1 MRRAALIDVMR
12 TPFGKGREGGALSSE
27 HPVDLYAKVI
37 RALVERQDIDPN
49 LIEDVITGCVLQVGE
64 QAGNIGRQAALA
76 AGLPESVPALTLDRK
91 CGSAQQAIDSAAQGI
106 IAGAYDVAIA
116 GGVEM
121 MSVVPMKMNRMGK
134 DSEGP
139 IFRERY
145 PDGLVHQGIA
155 AERIAARWQLGREE
169 LDRFSLMS
177 HHKAAA
183 DQEAVKKDIVPIR
196 LSDGGLVDRDEGIRA
211 ESNLEKMMS
220 LRTAFENE
228 EMKNRFPEISWS
240 VTAASSSQ
248 VSDGAAACLLV
259 EEKTAARLNLSPRA
273 YLTHFAVSG
282 DDPLMMLTGVIP
294 ATRKILKRAGLSID
308 DLEAYEVSEAFASV
322 PLAWEKELRADPER
336 LNVFGG
342 AIAIGH
348 PVGASGGRL
357 VANLLRALESGRGQY
372 GLVTMCESGGMANAS
387 LFERA

>member
-1 MRRAALIDVMR
+1 MRRAALIDVAR

-64 QAGNIGRQAALA
+64 QAGNIGRQATLA

-169 LDRFSLMS
+169 LDRFALLS

-183 DQEAVKKDIVPIR
+183 DQEAVKKDIIPIR

-220 LRTAFENE
+220 LRPAFENE

-240 VTAASSSQ
+240 ITAASSSQ
-248 VSDGAAACLLV
+248 VSDGATACLLV

-308 DLEAYEVSEAFASV
+308 DLGVYEVSEAFASV
-322 PLAWEKELRADPER
+322 PLAWEKELQADPER

>member
-12 TPFGKGREGGALSSE
+12 TPFGKGKEGGALSSV
-27 HPVDLYAKVI
+27 HPVDLYAKVLK
-37 RALVERQDIDPN
+37 ALVERQDIDPN

-106 IAGAYDVAIA
+106 IAGAYDVVIA

-121 MSVVPMKMNRMGK
+121 MSLVPMKMNRMGK

-196 LSDGGLVDRDEGIRA
+196 LGDGGLVDRDEGIRA

-220 LRTAFENE
+220 LRPAFENE
-228 EMKNRFPEISWS
+228 EMRNRFPEISWS

-308 DLEAYEVSEAFASV
+308 DLGVYEVSEAFASV
-322 PLAWEKELRADPER
+322 PLAWEKELQADPER

>member
-1 MRRAALIDVMR
+1 MRRAALIDVVR

-64 QAGNIGRQAALA
+64 QAGNIGRQATLA

-106 IAGAYDVAIA
+106 ISGAYDVAIA

-134 DSEGP
+134 DSEGS

-169 LDRFSLMS
+169 LDRFALMS

-220 LRTAFENE
+220 LKPAFENE
-228 EMKNRFPEISWS
+228 EMQNRFPEISWS

-248 VSDGAAACLLV
+248 VSDGATACLLV

-322 PLAWEKELRADPER
+322 PLAWEKELQADPER

>member
-1 MRRAALIDVMR
+1 MRRAALIDVVR

-64 QAGNIGRQAALA
+64 QAGNIGRQATLA

-196 LSDGGLVDRDEGIRA
+196 LGDGGLVDRDEGIRA

-220 LRTAFENE
+220 LRPAFENE

-308 DLEAYEVSEAFASV
+308 DLGVYEVSEAFASV
-322 PLAWEKELRADPER
+322 PLAWEKELQADPER

>member
-1 MRRAALIDVMR
+1 MRRAALIDVVR
-12 TPFGKGREGGALSSE
+12 SPFGKGREGGALSSE

-64 QAGNIGRQAALA
+64 QAGNIGRQATLA

-134 DSEGP
+134 DSEGS

-211 ESNLEKMMS
+211 ESNLEKMKS
-220 LRTAFENE
+220 LRPAFENE

-357 VANLLRALESGRGQY
+357 VANLLRALESSGGQY

>member
-1 MRRAALIDVMR
+1 MRRAALIDVVR

-64 QAGNIGRQAALA
+64 QAGNIGRQATLA

-91 CGSAQQAIDSAAQGI
+91 CGSAQQAIDSAAQGLI
-106 IAGAYDVAIA
+106 SGASDVAIA

-121 MSVVPMKMNRMGK
+121 MSVGPMKMNRMGK
-134 DSEGP
+134 DSEGS

-169 LDRFSLMS
+169 LDRFALMS

-220 LRTAFENE
+220 LKPAFENE
-228 EMKNRFPEISWS
+228 EMQNRFPEISWS

-322 PLAWEKELRADPER
+322 PLAWEKELQADPER

>member
-12 TPFGKGREGGALSSE
+12 TPFGKGKEGGALSSV

-37 RALVERQDIDPN
+37 KALVERQDIDPN

-106 IAGAYDVAIA
+106 IAGAYDVVIA

-121 MSVVPMKMNRMGK
+121 MSLVPMKMNRMGK

-220 LRTAFENE
+220 LRPAFENE
-228 EMKNRFPEISWS
+228 EMRNRFPEISWS

-282 DDPLMMLTGVIP
+282 DDPLMMLTGIIP

-322 PLAWEKELRADPER
+322 PLAWEKELQADPER

>member
-12 TPFGKGREGGALSSE
+12 TPFGKGNEGGALSSV

-37 RALVERQDIDPN
+37 KALVERQDIDPN

-106 IAGAYDVAIA
+106 IAGAYDVVIA

-121 MSVVPMKMNRMGK
+121 MSLVPMKMNRMGK

-139 IFRERY
+139 IFRKRY

-155 AERIAARWQLGREE
+155 AERIAARWQLDREE

-220 LRTAFENE
+220 LRPAFENE

-322 PLAWEKELRADPER
+322 PLAWEKELQADPER

>member
-1 MRRAALIDVMR
+1 MRRAALIDVVR
-12 TPFGKGREGGALSSE
+12 SPFGKGREGGALSSE

-64 QAGNIGRQAALA
+64 QAGNIGRQATLA

-121 MSVVPMKMNRMGK
+121 MSVVPMKLNRMGK

-196 LSDGGLVDRDEGIRA
+196 LGDGGLVDRDEGIRA
-211 ESNLEKMMS
+211 EANLEKMMS
-220 LRTAFENE
+220 LRPAFENE
-228 EMKNRFPEISWS
+228 EMRNRFPEISWS

-322 PLAWEKELRADPER
+322 PLAWEKELQADPER

>member
-12 TPFGKGREGGALSSE
+12 TPFGKGKEGGALSSV

-37 RALVERQDIDPN
+37 KALVERQDIDPN

-106 IAGAYDVAIA
+106 IAGAYDVVIA

-121 MSVVPMKMNRMGK
+121 MSLVPMKMNRMGK

-196 LSDGGLVDRDEGIRA
+196 LSDGGLVDRDEWIRA
-211 ESNLEKMMS
+211 ESKLEKMMS
-220 LRTAFENE
+220 LRPAFENE
-228 EMKNRFPEISWS
+228 EMRNRFPEISWS

-308 DLEAYEVSEAFASV
+308 DLGVYEVSEAFASV
-322 PLAWEKELRADPER
+322 PLAWEKELQADPER

>member
-1 MRRAALIDVMR
+1 MRRAALIDIVR
-12 TPFGKGREGGALSSE
+12 TPFGKGREGGALSSV
-27 HPVDLYAKVI
+27 HPVDLYAEVI
-37 RALVERQDIDPN
+37 RALIERQDIDPN

-64 QAGNIGRQAALA
+64 QAGNIGRQATLA

-183 DQEAVKKDIVPIR
+183 DQEAVKKDIVPIC
-196 LSDGGLVDRDEGIRA
+196 LSNGVLVDRDEGIRA

-220 LRTAFENE
+220 LRPAFENE

-308 DLEAYEVSEAFASV
+308 DLGVYEVSEAFASV
-322 PLAWEKELRADPER
+322 PLAWEKELQADPER

>member
-1 MRRAALIDVMR
+1 MRRAALIDVVR

-64 QAGNIGRQAALA
+64 QAGNIGRQATLA

-220 LRTAFENE
+220 LKPAFENE

-322 PLAWEKELRADPER
+322 PLAWEKELQADPER

>member
-1 MRRAALIDVMR
+1 MRRAALIDVVR

-220 LRTAFENE
+220 LIPAFENE

>member
-1 MRRAALIDVMR
+1 MRRAALIDVVR

-64 QAGNIGRQAALA
+64 QAGNIGRQATLA

-169 LDRFSLMS
+169 LDRFALMS
-177 HHKAAA
+177 HYKAAA

-220 LRTAFENE
+220 LRPAFENE

-308 DLEAYEVSEAFASV
+308 DLGVYEVSEAFASV
-322 PLAWEKELRADPER
+322 PLAWEKELQADPER

>member
-1 MRRAALIDVMR
+1 MRRAALIDVAR
-12 TPFGKGREGGALSSE
+12 TPFGKGREGGVLSSE

-64 QAGNIGRQAALA
+64 QAGNIGRQATLA

-183 DQEAVKKDIVPIR
+183 DQEAVKKDIIPIR

-220 LRTAFENE
+220 LRPAFENE

-322 PLAWEKELRADPER
+322 PLAWEKELQADPER

>member
-1 MRRAALIDVMR
+1 MRRAALIDVVR

-64 QAGNIGRQAALA
+64 QAGNIGRQATLA

-220 LRTAFENE
+220 LRPAFENE

-240 VTAASSSQ
+240 ITAASSSQ

-322 PLAWEKELRADPER
+322 PLAWEKELQADPER

>member
-1 MRRAALIDVMR
+1 MRRAALIDIVR

-220 LRTAFENE
+220 LRPAFENE
-228 EMKNRFPEISWS
+228 EMRNRFPEISWS

-322 PLAWEKELRADPER
+322 PLAWEKELQADPER

>member
-1 MRRAALIDVMR
+1 MRRAALIDIVR

-220 LRTAFENE
+220 LRPAFENE

-322 PLAWEKELRADPER
+322 PLAWEKELQADPER

>member
-1 MRRAALIDVMR
+1 MRRAALIDVVR

-211 ESNLEKMMS
+211 ESNIEKMMS
-220 LRTAFENE
+220 LRPAFEDE

-322 PLAWEKELRADPER
+322 PLAWEKELQADPER

>member
-12 TPFGKGREGGALSSE
+12 TPFGKGNEGGALSSV

-37 RALVERQDIDPN
+37 KALVERQDIDPN

-106 IAGAYDVAIA
+106 IAGAYDVVIA

-121 MSVVPMKMNRMGK
+121 MSLVPMKMNRMGK

-155 AERIAARWQLGREE
+155 AERIAARWQLDREE

-220 LRTAFENE
+220 LRPAFENE

-322 PLAWEKELRADPER
+322 PLAWEKELQADPER

>member
-1 MRRAALIDVMR
+1 MRRAALIDVAR

-64 QAGNIGRQAALA
+64 QAGNIGRQATLA

-169 LDRFSLMS
+169 LDRFALMS

-183 DQEAVKKDIVPIR
+183 DQEAVKKDIIPIR

-220 LRTAFENE
+220 LRPAFENE

-322 PLAWEKELRADPER
+322 PLAWEKELQADPER

>member
-1 MRRAALIDVMR
+1 MRRAALIDVVR
-12 TPFGKGREGGALSSE
+12 SPFGKGREGGALSSE

-308 DLEAYEVSEAFASV
+308 DLGVYEVSEAFASV

>member
-1 MRRAALIDVMR
+1 MRRAALIDVVR

-196 LSDGGLVDRDEGIRA
+196 LGDGGLVDRDEGIRA

-220 LRTAFENE
+220 LRPAFENE

-322 PLAWEKELRADPER
+322 PLAWEKELQADPER

>member
-1 MRRAALIDVMR
+1 MRRAALIDVVR
-12 TPFGKGREGGALSSE
+12 SPFGKGREGGALSSE

-64 QAGNIGRQAALA
+64 QAGNIGRQATLA

-134 DSEGP
+134 DSEGS

-211 ESNLEKMMS
+211 ESNLEKMKS
-220 LRTAFENE
+220 LRPAFENE

-357 VANLLRALESGRGQY
+357 VANLLRALESSGGQY

-387 LFERA
+387 LFERV

>member
-12 TPFGKGREGGALSSE
+12 TPFGKGKEGGALSSV

-37 RALVERQDIDPN
+37 KALVERQDIDPN

-106 IAGAYDVAIA
+106 IAGAYDVVIA

-121 MSVVPMKMNRMGK
+121 MSLVPMKMNRMGK

-196 LSDGGLVDRDEGIRA
+196 LGDGGLVDRDEGIRA

-220 LRTAFENE
+220 LRPAFENE
-228 EMKNRFPEISWS
+228 EMRNRFPEISWS

-322 PLAWEKELRADPER
+322 PLAWEKELQADPER

>member
-12 TPFGKGREGGALSSE
+12 TPFGKGKEGGALSSV

-37 RALVERQDIDPN
+37 KALVERQDIDPN

-106 IAGAYDVAIA
+106 IAGAYDVVIA

-121 MSVVPMKMNRMGK
+121 MSLVPMKMNRMGK

-196 LSDGGLVDRDEGIRA
+196 LGDGGLVDRDEGIRA

-220 LRTAFENE
+220 LRPAFENE
-228 EMKNRFPEISWS
+228 EMRNRFPEISWS

-282 DDPLMMLTGVIP
+282 DDPLMMLTGIIP

-322 PLAWEKELRADPER
+322 PLAWEKELQADPER

>member
-1 MRRAALIDVMR
+1 MRRAALIDIVR

-64 QAGNIGRQAALA
+64 QAGNIGRQATLA

-220 LRTAFENE
+220 LRPAFENE

-308 DLEAYEVSEAFASV
+308 DLGVYEVSEAFASV
-322 PLAWEKELRADPER
+322 PLAWEKELQADPER

>member
-1 MRRAALIDVMR
+1 MRRAALIDVVR

-64 QAGNIGRQAALA
+64 QAGNIGRQATLA

-106 IAGAYDVAIA
+106 ISGAYDVAIA

-169 LDRFSLMS
+169 LDRFALMS
-177 HHKAAA
+177 HYKAAA

-220 LRTAFENE
+220 LKPAFENE

-322 PLAWEKELRADPER
+322 PLAWEKELQADPER

>member
-1 MRRAALIDVMR
+1 MRRAALIDVVR

-220 LRTAFENE
+220 LRPAFENE

-322 PLAWEKELRADPER
+322 PLAWEKELQADPER

>member
-1 MRRAALIDVMR
+1 
-12 TPFGKGREGGALSSE
+12 
-27 HPVDLYAKVI
+27 
-37 RALVERQDIDPN
+37 
-49 LIEDVITGCVLQVGE
+49 
-64 QAGNIGRQAALA
+64 
-76 AGLPESVPALTLDRK
+76 
-91 CGSAQQAIDSAAQGI
+91 
-106 IAGAYDVAIA
+106 
-116 GGVEM
+116 
-121 MSVVPMKMNRMGK
+121 
-134 DSEGP
+134 
-139 IFRERY
+139 
-145 PDGLVHQGIA
+145 
-155 AERIAARWQLGREE
+155 
-169 LDRFSLMS
+169 
-177 HHKAAA
+177 
-183 DQEAVKKDIVPIR
+183 
-196 LSDGGLVDRDEGIRA
+196 
-211 ESNLEKMMS
+211 MS
-220 LRTAFENE
+220 LRPAFENE

-240 VTAASSSQ
+240 ITAASSSQ
-248 VSDGAAACLLV
+248 VSDGATACLLV

-322 PLAWEKELRADPER
+322 PLAWEKELQADPER

>member
-12 TPFGKGREGGALSSE
+12 TPFGKGKEGGALSSV

-37 RALVERQDIDPN
+37 KALVERQDIDPN

-106 IAGAYDVAIA
+106 IAGAYDVVIA

-121 MSVVPMKMNRMGK
+121 MSLVPMKMNRMGK

-145 PDGLVHQGIA
+145 PDGLIHQGIA

-196 LSDGGLVDRDEGIRA
+196 LGDGGLVDRDEGIRA

-220 LRTAFENE
+220 LRPAFENE
-228 EMKNRFPEISWS
+228 EMRNRFPEISWS

-308 DLEAYEVSEAFASV
+308 DLGVYEVSEAFASV
-322 PLAWEKELRADPER
+322 PLAWEKELQADPER

>member
-1 MRRAALIDVMR
+1 MRRAALIDIVR

-64 QAGNIGRQAALA
+64 QAGNIGRQATLA

-106 IAGAYDVAIA
+106 ISGAYDVAIA

-134 DSEGP
+134 DSEGS

-211 ESNLEKMMS
+211 ESNLEKMKS
-220 LRTAFENE
+220 LRPAFENE

-322 PLAWEKELRADPER
+322 PLAWEKELQADPER

>member
-1 MRRAALIDVMR
+1 MRRAALIDVVR
-12 TPFGKGREGGALSSE
+12 SPFGKGREGGALSSE

-64 QAGNIGRQAALA
+64 QAGNIGRQATLA

-134 DSEGP
+134 DSEGS

-145 PDGLVHQGIA
+145 PSGLVHQGIA

-211 ESNLEKMMS
+211 ESNLEKMKS
-220 LRTAFENE
+220 LRPAFENE

-322 PLAWEKELRADPER
+322 PLAWEKELQADPER

>member
-1 MRRAALIDVMR
+1 MRRAALIDIVR

-64 QAGNIGRQAALA
+64 QAGNIGRQATLA

-106 IAGAYDVAIA
+106 ISGAYDVAIA

-134 DSEGP
+134 DSEGS

-220 LRTAFENE
+220 LRPAFENE

-248 VSDGAAACLLV
+248 VSDGATACLLV

-322 PLAWEKELRADPER
+322 PLAWEKELQADPER

>member
-1 MRRAALIDVMR
+1 MRRAALIDVVR

-64 QAGNIGRQAALA
+64 QAGNIGRQATLA

-183 DQEAVKKDIVPIR
+183 DQEAVKKDILPIR

-211 ESNLEKMMS
+211 ETKLEKMMS
-220 LRTAFENE
+220 LRPAFENE

-322 PLAWEKELRADPER
+322 PLAWEKELQADPER

>member
-12 TPFGKGREGGALSSE
+12 TPFGKGKEGGALSSV

-37 RALVERQDIDPN
+37 KALVERQDIDPN

-106 IAGAYDVAIA
+106 IAGAYDVVIA

-121 MSVVPMKMNRMGK
+121 MSLVPMKMNRMGK

-220 LRTAFENE
+220 LRPAFENE
-228 EMKNRFPEISWS
+228 EMRNRFPEISWS

-308 DLEAYEVSEAFASV
+308 DLGVYEVSEAFASV
-322 PLAWEKELRADPER
+322 PLAWEKELQADPER

>member
-1 MRRAALIDVMR
+1 MRRAALIDVVR

-220 LRTAFENE
+220 LRPAFEDE

-322 PLAWEKELRADPER
+322 PLAWEKELQADPER

>member
-1 MRRAALIDVMR
+1 MRRAALIDVVR

-64 QAGNIGRQAALA
+64 QAGNIGRQATLA

-106 IAGAYDVAIA
+106 ISGAYDVAIA

-134 DSEGP
+134 DSEGS

-169 LDRFSLMS
+169 LDRFALMS

-220 LRTAFENE
+220 LKPAFENE
-228 EMKNRFPEISWS
+228 EMQNRFPEISWS

-322 PLAWEKELRADPER
+322 PLAWEKELQADPER

>member
-1 MRRAALIDVMR
+1 MRRAALIDVVR

-308 DLEAYEVSEAFASV
+308 DLGVYEVSEAFASV